1 MKVRL
6 TYSTHISPANVLN
19 QQWQQTSLN
28 DGRLCSSNIL
38 SEVIKLWSYPN
49 KAHGQV
55 EISVKIL
62 KLCVLSVC
70 QPLTLIFESWL
81 GSKHFPG
88 ILEKKI
94 TFVILLIKTYRPVS
108 LLSICGNLW
117 RKLMFHSSFN
127 FIDTNYILSVQQ
139 LGFLPEN
146 SFVHQLISIF
156 HEICNVFNTIPSLE
170 VRGVSLYISKACVKV
185 WIKGLLYEIK
195 CTSMDGKFLNLVES
209 FFKWQIQ
216 SVILNGQ
223 ASSWTD
229 FKAPDPDVVL

>member
-1 MKVRL
+1 
-6 TYSTHISPANVLN
+6 
-19 QQWQQTSLN
+19 
-28 DGRLCSSNIL
+28 
-38 SEVIKLWSYPN
+38 
-49 KAHGQV
+49 
-55 EISVKIL
+55 
-62 KLCVLSVC
+62 
-70 QPLTLIFESWL
+70 
-81 GSKHFPG
+81 
-88 ILEKKI
+88 
-94 TFVILLIKTYRPVS
+94 
-108 LLSICGNLW
+108 
-117 RKLMFHSSFN
+117 MFHSSFN

-185 WIKGLLYEIK
+185 WIKGLLYDIK

-223 ASSWTD
+223 ASFWTD